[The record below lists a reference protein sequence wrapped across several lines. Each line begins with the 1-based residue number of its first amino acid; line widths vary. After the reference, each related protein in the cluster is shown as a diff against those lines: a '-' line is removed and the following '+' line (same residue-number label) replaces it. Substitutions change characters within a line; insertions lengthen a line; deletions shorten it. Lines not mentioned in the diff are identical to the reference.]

1 MVTVTDFIFL
11 NSKITTDGDW
21 SLEIKRCLLLGRKA
35 MTDLD
40 SILKSKDITLLTK
53 VHIVKATVFSVVMYR
68 CESWTIKKAEHQ
80 GKKWCFQIVV
90 LKKTLESPLDSME
103 IKPVNPK
110 GNQPWILIGRTN
122 AEAEA
127 PILWPPN
134 ATSRLTGRDPDAG
147 KDWRQKEKMVT
158 EDKMVDSITDSMDM
172 NLNKFLDRV
181 EDKEAWHGA
190 VHGVAKSRTRL
201 SDWRTRLTGAGVC
214 ISFLLLLEYMITS

>member
-21 SLEIKRCLLLGRKA
+21 SLETKRCLLLGRKA

-53 VHIVKATVFSVVMYR
+53 VHIVKATVFPVVMYR

-80 GKKWCFQIVV
+80 RKKWCFRIVV

-134 ATSRLTGRDPDAG
+134 ATSWLTGRDPDAG
-147 KDWRQKEKMVT
+147 RDWRQKEKMVT
-158 EDKMVDSITDSMDM
+158 EDKMVRQHHW
-172 NLNKFLDRV
+172 LNGHEFKQIL
-181 EDKEAWHGA
+181 G
-190 VHGVAKSRTRL
+190 
-201 SDWRTRLTGAGVC
+201 
-214 ISFLLLLEYMITS
+214 